1 MPRYSDWSS
10 SPSRLKH
17 RRAARP
23 PKRRPLRKAA
33 KSYKAPRTV
42 DGQPDLQ
49 GVWNYATATPLERPG
64 EFAGKQVLTD
74 EEAAEFAEKDAAKFL
89 NNLTKPADGVG
100 NYNEF
105 WYDGNKRVIDSKRTS
120 LITDPADG
128 RIPALT
134 PAAQNRVDAI
144 AASRKGIG
152 THEPT
157 PGGWVEELGPGGLQ
171 VRCIMGFN
179 SGPPMTPAAYN
190 QNVQLFQS
198 PGYVVILNE
207 MIHNARIV
215 PLDGRPHGAIPPVGG
230 RLARPLGRRDPGRRY
245 EELPARDRLQQR
257 TNHGQAAP
265 DRALQ
270 ARRRRHPLVRI
281 HGRGSEHLDAALDR
295 RDADGQRVT
304 SRCTS
309 TPVTRETTVSPASWP
324 VRGRKRKRPRK
335 HASRIEGPGGP
346 GPIRRPGAWRRASA
360 SLRTGGGDGL
370 SRRAGLPLQFL
381 PRCSCRFRYAHAPRW
396 PWPARTAQKS

>member
-1 MPRYSDWSS
+1 MT
-10 SPSRLKH
+10 H
-17 RRAARP
+17 RCFGSLAFSVASAALFGLVIPAAGQAPAARVSTKAP
-23 PKRRPLRKAA
+23 PAAKAG

-49 GVWNYATATPLERPG
+49 GVWNFATATPLERPG
-64 EFAGKQVLTD
+64 EYAGKQVLTD
-74 EEAAEFAEKDAAKFL
+74 EEAAEYAERDAAKFL

-120 LITDPADG
+120 LIIDPPDG

-134 PAAQNRVDAI
+134 PAAQKRVDAI
-144 AASRKGIG
+144 AASRVGIG
-152 THEPT
+152 AHEPT

-215 PLDGRPHGAIPPVGG
+215 PLDGRPHGTIPQWAGDSRGHWEGETLVVETKNFLRETAFNNGRTTAALHLVERFTRVG
-230 RLARPLGRRDPGRRY
+230 A
-245 EELPARDRLQQR
+245 DRLSYEFTVEDPNTWTRPWTVEMPMARSDQPMYEYACHEGNYGLDGILAGAR
-257 TNHGQAAP
+257 ARERAAE
-265 DRALQ
+265 Q
-270 ARRRRHPLVRI
+270 
-281 HGRGSEHLDAALDR
+281 
-295 RDADGQRVT
+295 
-304 SRCTS
+304 
-309 TPVTRETTVSPASWP
+309 TP
-324 VRGRKRKRPRK
+324 KQ
-335 HASRIEGPGGP
+335 
-346 GPIRRPGAWRRASA
+346 
-360 SLRTGGGDGL
+360 D
-370 SRRAGLPLQFL
+370 
-381 PRCSCRFRYAHAPRW
+381 
-396 PWPARTAQKS
+396 